1 MEEMLSPENPMGTA
15 KISGLVLK
23 TGLPLMISLLINS
36 LYNFVDS
43 VFVARISEEALTAL
57 SLAAPVQ
64 TIMSAMGLGIAVGL
78 NAVISRALGEKNQ
91 DRVKKTAS
99 AALVL
104 AFLAWVLVVM
114 LELTVMKPYFRWQ
127 SGGAETIMGY
137 GIPYLRICMLGSL
150 GMMGQW
156 VFDRFVMAS
165 GKSSLF
171 LFTLSAASITNLV
184 LDPILIFGYFGL
196 PAMGTAGAALATVI
210 GQWIGCF
217 AGYFINCRWNR
228 EIPIRFTIKADTGCM
243 AAILKVGIPSTFVQV
258 ITSVLAIYVNSVLMA
273 ITPTAVAVY
282 GACVKIQGLVTVGV
296 NGMGSGLIPIVAYN
310 YGAKKPERIYQ
321 SCRWAMLYSVTLY
334 SVFFLIMEIVP
345 EQVLLLFDAS
355 EEMLAIGVTALRI
368 MAVSYLLS
376 NVCLTFSSAF
386 QGLGMGVQSMLLT
399 LSRQVVMPV
408 LLITAVSWFGEL
420 SLIWW
425 AFVLAEALVIPV
437 GMILWKKES
446 GKSLGALTVQ
456 RTWEHGIKAGLLT
469 GMGSSIA
476 DCIYAA
482 IGAFGLTIISDFLL
496 QYQGAIHLVGGT
508 IVLFMGIRRQS

>member
-1 MEEMLSPENPMGTA
+1 
-15 KISGLVLK
+15 
-23 TGLPLMISLLINS
+23 
-36 LYNFVDS
+36 
-43 VFVARISEEALTAL
+43 
-57 SLAAPVQ
+57 
-64 TIMSAMGLGIAVGL
+64 
-78 NAVISRALGEKNQ
+78 
-91 DRVKKTAS
+91 
-99 AALVL
+99 
-104 AFLAWVLVVM
+104 
-114 LELTVMKPYFRWQ
+114 
-127 SGGAETIMGY
+127 
-137 GIPYLRICMLGSL
+137 
-150 GMMGQW
+150 
-156 VFDRFVMAS
+156 
-165 GKSSLF
+165 
-171 LFTLSAASITNLV
+171 
-184 LDPILIFGYFGL
+184 
-196 PAMGTAGAALATVI
+196 
-210 GQWIGCF
+210 
-217 AGYFINCRWNR
+217 
-228 EIPIRFTIKADTGCM
+228 M

-310 YGAKKPERIYQ
+310 YGAKKTERIYQ
-321 SCRWAMLYSVTLY
+321 SCRWAMLYSVMLY

-446 GKSLGALTVQ
+446 GKSLGALTVMCS
-456 RTWEHGIKAGLLT
+456 E
-469 GMGSSIA
+469 
-476 DCIYAA
+476 
-482 IGAFGLTIISDFLL
+482 
-496 QYQGAIHLVGGT
+496 
-508 IVLFMGIRRQS
+508 